1 MILRLR
7 SSAPIVGAMTSNG
20 APVQPSADS
29 MQVELNL
36 ATQPFGNRRLFWMV
50 YGMAAVVLVVLA
62 GALVFQYSR
71 NYDAAPEVVR
81 REAALRAD
89 LARLSS
95 TESQL
100 RRTLQDPANAP
111 VLERSMFLNDLL
123 YRKGISWTQTFADLE
138 KVLPPRVLM
147 MSIRPEVTVENK
159 VRLEMQ
165 VGAETPQ
172 DFLEFMRTLESS
184 ELFGPPGMST
194 IAPPNENEPLYRYQV
209 TVNYEQRL

>member
-1 MILRLR
+1 
-7 SSAPIVGAMTSNG
+7 
-20 APVQPSADS
+20 
-29 MQVELNL
+29 
-36 ATQPFGNRRLFWMV
+36 
-50 YGMAAVVLVVLA
+50 VLVVLA

>member
-1 MILRLR
+1 
-7 SSAPIVGAMTSNG
+7 MTSNG